1 MSLRTVRGVVVTA
14 LIWGAVWTA
23 VGALIGVL
31 EFFSWSP
38 TSFRVVDVIMRA
50 TGPMTVLGIAGLSA
64 GATFAIVLS
73 RAERGGSIDAMPIR
87 RAAKWGAVAGLTF
100 ALAGL
105 MVVALAFGVQDVMMT
120 MSLVWTAVAAVCG
133 AASAA
138 GSLAIAQK
146 GEPGLLEEAAA
157 MQRVAGR

>member
-1 MSLRTVRGVVVTA
+1 MRTARGVVVTA
-14 LIWGAVWTA
+14 LIWSAVWTA

-38 TSFRVVDVIMRA
+38 TSFSLVDVLMRA

-64 GATFAIVLS
+64 GATFAVVLS

-87 RAAKWGAVAGLTF
+87 RAAKWGTAAGLTF
-100 ALAGL
+100 AVAGL
-105 MVVALAFGVQDVMMT
+105 MVIALVFGIQEILMT

-138 GSLAIAQK
+138 GSLVIARK
-146 GEPGLLEEAAA
+146 GTPGLLEEVAA
-157 MQRVAGR
+157 MQQIRGS